1 MAKTRVG
8 INGFGSIGRRFCRIA
23 AERSDIEV
31 VAINDLSDPATS
43 AHLLRYDSNYGT
55 WSHEVTA
62 GEDYIAIDG
71 RKVALTA
78 IRDPKDIPWRDH
90 GVDIV
95 VESTGLFTKA
105 EKARA
110 HIEGGGAKKVII
122 SAPAEGDDL
131 TIVLGVNESEYR
143 PDRHHILSN
152 ASCTTNCLAPVA
164 KVLDETFGIEYGL
177 MTTAHS
183 YTNDQRILD
192 LIHSDKRRARAAA
205 VNIIPT
211 STGAAKAIHRVLPQL
226 KGRMHG
232 MALRVPTPVV
242 SVIDLTFTARR
253 PLSVEAIND
262 AFRQAARGPLGRY
275 LAVTDD
281 PLVSSDF
288 KGDPHSAIVD
298 LPLTLVVGD
307 RLGKVFAWY
316 DNEWGYSNRLVE
328 LTAFVAEQGL

>member
-23 AERSDIEV
+23 AERSDLEV

-43 AHLLRYDSNYGT
+43 AHLLRFDSNYGT
-55 WSHEVTA
+55 WSHEVSA
-62 GEDYIAIDG
+62 GDDYIAIDG
-71 RKVALTA
+71 RKIALTA
-78 IRDPKDIPWRDH
+78 IRDPKEIPWREY

-95 VESTGLFTKA
+95 IESTGLFTKA

-110 HIEGGGAKKVII
+110 HIESGGAKKVII

-131 TIVLGVNESEYR
+131 TIVLGVNEHEYR

-164 KVLDETFGIEYGL
+164 KVLDEAFGIEYGL

-242 SVIDLTFTARR
+242 SIIDLTFTARR

-262 AFRQAARGPLGRY
+262 AFRTAANGPLGRY

-298 LPLTLVVGD
+298 LPLTLVVSD

-328 LTAFVAEQGL
+328 LAAFVAEQGL

>member
-1 MAKTRVG
+1 LAKTRVG

-55 WSHEVTA
+55 WSHEVAA